1 MQVADAL
8 RRLPGVS
15 AVELLMATEANR
27 RALAGS
33 GLWPPDCHAAGATD
47 LVLAVRA
54 AGEAP
59 AHAALEAA
67 ERLLAERP
75 RPDEAP
81 VDEPCRSIRS
91 AIRRE
96 PGARFTVVSVPG
108 PYAANEA
115 HQALAAGHH
124 VFIFS
129 DGVTLEEEIRLKR
142 RAAGAGLLVMGPE
155 CGTAILDGVGI
166 GFANRVR
173 RGPIGLVGASGT
185 GLQEV
190 TCLLHRLGSGVSQAI
205 GAGGR
210 DLDAMVGGLTTL
222 EALRRLALD
231 PDTRVLALVSKPAS
245 PRVAERVL
253 AAAGATGKPVVACL
267 LGWQGA
273 APAGVRSVETLEA
286 TALACLEALGPPAP
300 KLERPAIPSRPRR
313 RAGGVRGFYTGGS
326 LCEEARGL
334 VGPGPHRF
342 VDFGDAEYTRGRP
355 HPMIDPALRGAAVFA
370 DALAR
375 QGVRVARVAWQPS
388 PRADRLA
395 TLWRDEI
402 DTANRTAL
410 ERLLEAHPFLV
421 DVRPAIDVIPGM
433 TRDTILHA
441 GPPIAW

>member
-1 MQVADAL
+1 MVVLGKVWPGAYVDSIRLMQVADAL

-15 AVELLMATEANR
+15 ALELLMATEANR

-33 GLWPPDCHAAGATD
+33 GLWPSDCHAAGVTD

-59 AHAALEAA
+59 ARAALEAA

-129 DGVTLEEEIRLKR
+129 DGVTLEEEVRLKR

-173 RGPIGLVGASGT
+173 RPRRAGRLVGHGA
-185 GLQEV
+185 
-190 TCLLHRLGSGVSQAI
+190 
-205 GAGGR
+205 AGGHVSPAPSR
-210 DLDAMVGGLTTL
+210 Q
-222 EALRRLALD
+222 RRLAGD
-231 PDTRVLALVSKPAS
+231 RH
-245 PRVAERVL
+245 R
-253 AAAGATGKPVVACL
+253 
-267 LGWQGA
+267 
-273 APAGVRSVETLEA
+273 
-286 TALACLEALGPPAP
+286 
-300 KLERPAIPSRPRR
+300 RP
-313 RAGGVRGFYTGGS
+313 
-326 LCEEARGL
+326 
-334 VGPGPHRF
+334 
-342 VDFGDAEYTRGRP
+342 
-355 HPMIDPALRGAAVFA
+355 
-370 DALAR
+370 
-375 QGVRVARVAWQPS
+375 
-388 PRADRLA
+388 
-395 TLWRDEI
+395 
-402 DTANRTAL
+402 
-410 ERLLEAHPFLV
+410 
-421 DVRPAIDVIPGM
+421 
-433 TRDTILHA
+433 
-441 GPPIAW
+441 

>member
-8 RRLPGVS
+8 RRLPGVNT
-15 AVELLMATEANR
+15 VELLMATEANR

-33 GLWPPDCHAAGATD
+33 GLWPSDCHAAGATD
-47 LVLAVRA
+47 LVLVVRA

-59 AHAALEAA
+59 ARAAVEAA

-81 VDEPCRSIRS
+81 VDEPSRSIRS

-96 PGARFTVVSVPG
+96 PGARFTIVSVPG

-166 GFANRVR
+166 G
-173 RGPIGLVGASGT
+173 
-185 GLQEV
+185 
-190 TCLLHRLGSGVSQAI
+190 
-205 GAGGR
+205 
-210 DLDAMVGGLTTL
+210 
-222 EALRRLALD
+222 
-231 PDTRVLALVSKPAS
+231 
-245 PRVAERVL
+245 VADRVL

-286 TALACLEALGPPAP
+286 TALACLEALGTPAP

-326 LCEEARGL
+326 LCEE
-334 VGPGPHRF
+334 
-342 VDFGDAEYTRGRP
+342 
-355 HPMIDPALRGAAVFA
+355 
-370 DALAR
+370 
-375 QGVRVARVAWQPS
+375 
-388 PRADRLA
+388 
-395 TLWRDEI
+395 
-402 DTANRTAL
+402 
-410 ERLLEAHPFLV
+410 
-421 DVRPAIDVIPGM
+421 
-433 TRDTILHA
+433 
-441 GPPIAW
+441 

>member
-33 GLWPPDCHAAGATD
+33 GLWPSDCHAAGATD

-129 DGVTLEEEIRLKR
+129 DGVTLEEEVRLKR
-142 RAAGAGLLVMGPE
+142 DRKSTRLNSSHSQISYAVFCLKKKNHNFLE
-155 CGTAILDGVGI
+155 R
-166 GFANRVR
+166 RVR
-173 RGPIGLVGASGT
+173 
-185 GLQEV
+185 
-190 TCLLHRLGSGVSQAI
+190 
-205 GAGGR
+205 
-210 DLDAMVGGLTTL
+210 
-222 EALRRLALD
+222 
-231 PDTRVLALVSKPAS
+231 
-245 PRVAERVL
+245 
-253 AAAGATGKPVVACL
+253 
-267 LGWQGA
+267 
-273 APAGVRSVETLEA
+273 
-286 TALACLEALGPPAP
+286 
-300 KLERPAIPSRPRR
+300 
-313 RAGGVRGFYTGGS
+313 
-326 LCEEARGL
+326 
-334 VGPGPHRF
+334 
-342 VDFGDAEYTRGRP
+342 
-355 HPMIDPALRGAAVFA
+355 
-370 DALAR
+370 
-375 QGVRVARVAWQPS
+375 
-388 PRADRLA
+388 
-395 TLWRDEI
+395 
-402 DTANRTAL
+402 
-410 ERLLEAHPFLV
+410 
-421 DVRPAIDVIPGM
+421 
-433 TRDTILHA
+433 
-441 GPPIAW
+441 

>member
-33 GLWPPDCHAAGATD
+33 GLWPSDCHAAGITD

-59 AHAALEAA
+59 AHAAVEAA

-129 DGVTLEEEIRLKR
+129 DGVTLEEEVRLKR

-205 GAGGR
+205 GTGGR

-222 EALRRLALD
+222 EALHRLALRGGAW
-231 PDTRVLALVSKPAS
+231 PHRPWPPPLRRLRRRRVHA
-245 PRVAERVL
+245 R
-253 AAAGATGKPVVACL
+253 
-267 LGWQGA
+267 
-273 APAGVRSVETLEA
+273 
-286 TALACLEALGPPAP
+286 PPP
-300 KLERPAIPSRPRR
+300 PYDRPR
-313 RAGGVRGFYTGGS
+313 
-326 LCEEARGL
+326 
-334 VGPGPHRF
+334 
-342 VDFGDAEYTRGRP
+342 AEGRGRRRRGRRSRGGR
-355 HPMIDPALRGAAVFA
+355 HPGRRGA
-370 DALAR
+370 
-375 QGVRVARVAWQPS
+375 
-388 PRADRLA
+388 
-395 TLWRDEI
+395 WR
-402 DTANRTAL
+402 
-410 ERLLEAHPFLV
+410 
-421 DVRPAIDVIPGM
+421 VRPSGSC
-433 TRDTILHA
+433 RGGGRG
-441 GPPIAW
+441 GP